1 MLQCI
6 LYRFHF
12 FRCRMFPR
20 LFQFFYRIR
29 SVIHRQAQTSLYLCY
44 ISSMYLEA
52 IFRFYV
58 LLNHLVC
65 NSLFWLVRFGSLC
78 DIIQRYFALTFT
90 KLDFYVDMSIR
101 FFVGKQYYRLDVNT
115 KSKHI
120 PAKSRKYKQYFC
132 STNTVRTILFPQNI
146 DSINSALP

>member
-1 MLQCI
+1 MVLDNLKMLQCI

-12 FRCRMFPR
+12 FRCRMFPQ

-65 NSLFWLVRFGSLC
+65 NSLFWLVRFSSLC
-78 DIIQRYFALTFT
+78 DIIQRYFTLTFT
-90 KLDFYVDMSIR
+90 KLNFYVDMSIR
-101 FFVGKQYYRLDVNT
+101 FFVGKQYYRLNVSTN
-115 KSKHI
+115 SNHI
-120 PAKSRKYKQYFC
+120 P
-132 STNTVRTILFPQNI
+132 T
-146 DSINSALP
+146 